1 MAAAVKT
8 TPESPQRGK
17 RPKSRD
23 SSSFGTIL
31 IVAAIGVLAIVAT
44 RQRSGPRVDV
54 PAKDFA
60 LSTLD
65 QGGQFRLSEHRGT
78 PVLVEVFAGWC
89 GACKSAAPMM
99 SRVTQASRKREVRF
113 LGVSVDGN
121 ASEAKA
127 TVENW
132 GIPYDVALD
141 DGTFSKDYEIT
152 VLPTFVLIDP
162 DGNVRK
168 VSSGVPREAEL
179 ERWLG
184 DVGAERL

>member
-1 MAAAVKT
+1 MAIAVK
-8 TPESPQRGK
+8 K
-17 RPKSRD
+17 RKSRD
-23 SSSFGTIL
+23 SGSFGTIV
-31 IVAAIGVLAIVAT
+31 IVVAIGVLAIVAT

-60 LSTLD
+60 LATLD
-65 QGGQFRLSEHRGT
+65 QSKPFRLSEHRGS
-78 PVLVEVFAGWC
+78 PVLVEVFASWC
-89 GACKSAAPMM
+89 AACKSAAPMM
-99 SRVTQASRKREVRF
+99 SRVTQASRKRDVRF
-113 LGVSVDGN
+113 LGVSVDSN
-121 ASEAKA
+121 VSEAKA
-127 TVENW
+127 TVQSW

-141 DGTFSKDYEIT
+141 DGSFSKDYEIS

-162 DGNVRK
+162 EGNVKK